1 MVQIPLPEK
10 PLDLSE
16 ETLQANGQEP
26 PEETREDVVEKK
38 DEVKE
43 ETDEKFAQESD
54 DTDPGEEEEEA
65 MEKRSTV
72 IILARTHPTEANTSF
87 IVQGQKKEACPV
99 FHFCKYRISGMME
112 FLTSTHKIAKDL
124 RKNLDFIIF
133 PMINPDGV
141 FLGNT
146 R

>member
-1 MVQIPLPEK
+1 M
-10 PLDLSE
+10 
-16 ETLQANGQEP
+16 T
-26 PEETREDVVEKK
+26 
-38 DEVKE
+38 KE
-43 ETDEKFAQESD
+43 NFAQESD
-54 DTDPGEEEEEA
+54 DSAPEEEEA
-65 MEKRSTV
+65 PEKRSTV

-87 IVQGQKKEACPV
+87 IVQGQMKKKMNFQICFSNDFV
-99 FHFCKYRISGMME
+99 TGMME